1 MNHATQRIGVP
12 RPRPSPAVVS
22 GVLSVVV
29 GLAAVLSAQ
38 HPGRTGT
45 ESAAT
50 WVGQA
55 ARIEAHLKTADVVRF
70 EEIGTGVTRPR
81 RAHLAPAEPVESFV
95 WKPLPPGRRHGHW
108 ESYRSEI
115 AAYEV
120 DKLLNMNVVPPAVER
135 SVEGETGAAIMWL
148 ESIESVKQ
156 AGGKVPSGPIWG
168 KATRRMLM
176 FDNLIGNP
184 DRNAGNILIGRP
196 GELILID
203 HSRAFLATDTL
214 PQKVERVDEDL
225 WTRMQALTRDDLA
238 RVLRPWADGDA
249 IDAMI
254 ERRNRLATQVDA
266 LVKKKGRP
274 LVIIP

>member
-1 MNHATQRIGVP
+1 
-12 RPRPSPAVVS
+12 
-22 GVLSVVV
+22 VLSIVV
-29 GLAAVLSAQ
+29 GLATALSAQ
-38 HPGRTGT
+38 HPGRAST
-45 ESAAT
+45 ESAGT
-50 WVGQA
+50 WVGQE
-55 ARIEAHLKTADVVRF
+55 ARIEAHLRTAEVVSL

-108 ESYRSEI
+108 ESYKSEI

-120 DKLLNMNVVPPAVER
+120 DKLLDMNVVPPAVER
-135 SVEGETGAAIMWL
+135 SVEGEMGAAIMWL

-196 GELILID
+196 GDLILID
-203 HSRAFLATDTL
+203 HSRAFLATDSL
-214 PQKVERVDEDL
+214 PQKIQRVDEDL

-238 RVLRPWADGDA
+238 RVLRPWIDGNA

-254 ERRNRLATQVDA
+254 ERRNRMAAQVDA

>member
-1 MNHATQRIGVP
+1 M
-12 RPRPSPAVVS
+12 
-22 GVLSVVV
+22 LSVLWIVV
-29 GLAAVLSAQ
+29 ALAAVLSAQ
-38 HPGRTGT
+38 PPGRAST

-50 WVGQA
+50 WVGQETH
-55 ARIEAHLKTADVVRF
+55 IEAHLRTAEVVSL

-81 RAHLAPAEPVESFV
+81 RAHLTPAEPVESFV

-108 ESYRSEI
+108 ESYKSEI

-120 DKLLNMNVVPPAVER
+120 DKLLDMNVVPPAVER

-148 ESIESVKQ
+148 ESIDSVKQ
-156 AGGKVPSGPIWG
+156 AGGKVPSDAIWG

-203 HSRAFLATDTL
+203 HSRAFLATDSL
-214 PQKVERVDEDL
+214 PQKVQRVDEDL

-238 RVLRPWADGDA
+238 RVLRAWIDDDA

-254 ERRNRLATQVDA
+254 ERRNRMAAQVDA